1 MTSFANLHQA
11 LGKLEKEGNF
21 DRTLDKVQE
30 AIDLLTKAKSELT
43 AGTNS
48 LTHCKSYHLSGTGTL
63 NKAVALAKLKQA
75 KSVTDEFEKSLKDV
89 YHANNSYG
97 KVLNKVFI
105 DTPAL
110 KMVYLTLG
118 QKLGGKVAKSSDT
131 GSLAQNAHLINR
143 AIAMH
148 LLREGQFG
156 VAETFMRE
164 ANTHPSVND
173 TTPTPQNAAL
183 GRAFKSE
190 HLQSEFQEMYTVL
203 HELRENRNLEP
214 AIEWARR
221 NSSLLDSRG
230 SNLLFELCRLK
241 FIQLFVSGTASP
253 FSPHNPLDGPLMA
266 LQYAQTCF
274 KDFQPRYAA
283 EISQLMGAF
292 PYYQNLPDS
301 PYRTLFDNAS
311 SWNDAANSFTKE
323 FCSLL
328 GLSPESPL
336 FVAATAG
343 CIALPLLAKAQ
354 EIMRINRTDWTTA
367 EEMPVPI
374 PLPPAFIFHSI
385 FVCPVSKEQATDRN
399 PPMMMPCAHVICKE
413 SLEAHSKGSKFKC
426 PYCPSESHPSQ
437 AVRVYL

>member
-1 MTSFANLHQA
+1 
-11 LGKLEKEGNF
+11 
-21 DRTLDKVQE
+21 
-30 AIDLLTKAKSELT
+30 
-43 AGTNS
+43 
-48 LTHCKSYHLSGTGTL
+48 
-63 NKAVALAKLKQA
+63 
-75 KSVTDEFEKSLKDV
+75 
-89 YHANNSYG
+89 
-97 KVLNKVFI
+97 
-105 DTPAL
+105 
-110 KMVYLTLG
+110 
-118 QKLGGKVAKSSDT
+118 
-131 GSLAQNAHLINR
+131 
-143 AIAMH
+143 MH
-148 LLREGQFG
+148 LLREGQFA
-156 VAETFMRE
+156 VAETFMQE
-164 ANTHPSVND
+164 ANTHPSVDD
-173 TTPTPQNAAL
+173 TTPGPPNPAL

-203 HELRENRNLEP
+203 HELRENRNLSP

-221 NSSLLDSRG
+221 NSTLLDSRG

-241 FIQLFVSGTASP
+241 FIQLFASASSASP
-253 FSPHNPLDGPLMA
+253 FNPNPLDGPLAA
-266 LQYAQTCF
+266 LQYAQTTF
-274 KDFQPRYAA
+274 KDFQHRYAS

-292 PYYQNLPDS
+292 PYYQNIHDS
-301 PYRTLFDNAS
+301 PYHPLFDNES
-311 SWNDAANSFTKE
+311 SWNEAASSFTKE

-374 PLPPAFIFHSI
+374 PLPPAYIFHSI

-413 SLEAHSKGSKFKC
+413 SLDTYSKGAKFKC
-426 PYCPSESHPSQ
+426 PYCPSESHPRD